1 MSIPVRNKDQT
12 FRRPTRASFSGS
24 LFMPLAFLAPA
35 LRRRFRPSAGA
46 ISRPLPNPT
55 SCRPTRTVVCECP
68 PGLAFQSTNPRCAP
82 LPGHLQFG
90 EEPEM
95 GPEMEVRRKE
105 IPLEK
110 IAIRIVWSS
119 SEAQLIQQ
127 FELLLSLST
136 QGQIPL
142 FVSEPNLFDGIE
154 PVAAIS
160 GIRKE
165 APVFV
170 IPKRFEF
177 RARFADGSERRAP
190 TP

>member
-1 MSIPVRNKDQT
+1 M
-12 FRRPTRASFSGS
+12 
-24 LFMPLAFLAPA
+24 
-35 LRRRFRPSAGA
+35 
-46 ISRPLPNPT
+46 
-55 SCRPTRTVVCECP
+55 CECP
-68 PGLAFQSTNPRCAP
+68 PGLAFQSTNPGCAP